1 MDYTKQDLARMRYY
15 LPELEGLFEKNP
27 ESFPLRNGIAHIRN
41 VLGLPQTVTPID
53 PLKAL
58 AEEQARIEEERKG
71 R

>member
-1 MDYTKQDLARMRYY
+1 MDYSQQDLARMRYY
-15 LPELEGLFEKNP
+15 LPELEAMFAKNP
-27 ESFPLRNGIAHIRN
+27 KSFPLRNGIAHIRK

-58 AEEQARIEEERKG
+58 AEDQERLEGERRG